1 MEETISLKEIFEV
14 LKKRILLILSIIVMA
29 TVISGVI
36 SFFFLTP
43 IYQSSTQF
51 LVNQEE
57 KAASN
62 STYNVNDIRL
72 NVEMI
77 NTYRDII
84 KSPIILDEVI
94 DDMNLDL
101 STDQL
106 AGKFQLSNGQD
117 SQVVTVTVTDPSH
130 ENAVM
135 IANTVVQVFQD
146 KVPDIM
152 NVDNVQILSE
162 AEEVTNP
169 SPVKPNPMLNMAIAF
184 VLGAMIGVGLAFLLE
199 YLDNTIKDEQDI
211 EKTLGL
217 PVLGVISQ
225 VKPEDVSNPHSTRER
240 NRTNSRSDSIG
251 A

>member
-101 STDQL
+101 STNEL
-106 AGKFQLSNGQD
+106 AQKFQLSNGQD

-135 IANTVVQVFQD
+135 IANTVVEVFQD

-169 SPVKPNPMLNMAIAF
+169 SPVKPSPMLNIAIAF

-225 VKPEDVSNPHSTRER
+225 VKPEDVTNPHSTRER